1 MAPLKYLS
9 NVWKT
14 LEMIFINSE
23 INLVVPLSANCPL
36 VVGIVANQV
45 AVFAITDIKL
55 LSQPNL
61 LSTQDNE
68 KLLEQLKLW
77 F

>member
-55 LSQPNL
+55 LCPSQ
-61 LSTQDNE
+61 TFY
-68 KLLEQLKLW
+68 QLKIMKNCLNN
-77 F
+77 

>member
-23 INLVVPLSANCPL
+23 INRIVPLPANCPL

-55 LSQPNL
+55 LCPSQ
-61 LSTQDNE
+61 TFY
-68 KLLEQLKLW
+68 QLKIMKNCLNN
-77 F
+77 

>member
-45 AVFAITDIKL
+45 AVFA
-55 LSQPNL
+55 
-61 LSTQDNE
+61 
-68 KLLEQLKLW
+68 
-77 F
+77 

>member
-23 INLVVPLSANCPL
+23 INLIVPLPANCPL

-55 LSQPNL
+55 LCPSQ
-61 LSTQDNE
+61 TFY
-68 KLLEQLKLW
+68 QLKIMKNYLNN
-77 F
+77 

>member
-55 LSQPNL
+55 LCPSQTFYQQKKIKNCL
-61 LSTQDNE
+61 NN
-68 KLLEQLKLW
+68 
-77 F
+77 